1 MVVVQRLVIEAQEK
15 EWRFEEK
22 DPPLKWIWRNL
33 SVEKSSQ
40 GSQVCR
46 WKRVKRTVVVSLF
59 FYK

>member
-33 SVEKSSQ
+33 SVEKGDKCVD
-40 GSQVCR
+40 GSV
-46 WKRVKRTVVVSLF
+46 
-59 FYK
+59 